1 MKNFKYESVA
11 ILNKKGAVIM
21 FISGNS
27 KAELIRQAKANY
39 SLRGSGLVTIDNE
52 NFTRKIIL

>member
-21 FISGNS
+21 FVSANS
-27 KAELIRQAKANY
+27 KAELIRQAKAN
-39 SLRGSGLVTIDNE
+39 SFLRGSGLVSIDNE
-52 NFTRKIIL
+52 DFTKKIRL